1 MDGRPW
7 PASRGRSPA
16 AVAEGIRK
24 WTVSRARSI
33 AWPAGHAPA
42 GRRSR
47 RSAHDGSLS
56 LELALT
62 VPALFLLMLVVFH
75 AAAYARDA
83 LLTQDAAR
91 RGARVAATSLDD
103 GAIRTAV
110 RDALDG
116 RSAEVTVHPSARR
129 AGDVV
134 RVTVTLQSRVV
145 PGAPPLTA
153 RAVAAVEPG
162 VGE

>member
-1 MDGRPW
+1 MTGCRN
-7 PASRGRSPA
+7 G
-16 AVAEGIRK
+16 V
-24 WTVSRARSI
+24 V
-33 AWPAGHAPA
+33 AWPAGQNPA
-42 GRRSR
+42 GRPPVS
-47 RSAHDGSLS
+47 SSEHGSLS

-75 AAAYARDA
+75 AAVYARDA
-83 LLTQDAAR
+83 LLVQDAAR

-103 GAIRTAV
+103 EVITAAV

-116 RSAEVTVHPSARR
+116 RPAAVTVGPPARR

-145 PGAPPLTA
+145 PGAAPLSATS
-153 RAVAAVEPG
+153 VAAVEPG